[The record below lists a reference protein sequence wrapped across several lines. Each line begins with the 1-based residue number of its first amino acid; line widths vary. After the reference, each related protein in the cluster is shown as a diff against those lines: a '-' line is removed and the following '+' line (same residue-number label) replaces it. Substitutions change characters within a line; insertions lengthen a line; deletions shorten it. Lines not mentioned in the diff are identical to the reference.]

1 MLFDFFLEHVGD
13 GLVSWWVEV
22 VRQSDFFV
30 LCQIWIMVDWWV
42 EIKEYWKV
50 NWLIWIQKLIL
61 EAEAL
66 DFVEVESTFFGK
78 NLVNGNA
85 SYRLVRAIV
94 HLIEC
99 EGSLASIDQELSRL
113 GLEFPRDLIL
123 SMAHEANPPLTEH
136 IYFLRCHSIV
146 LCMLWHSEAK
156 CLTDYVIKGH
166 SQEVATEEKQTEPI
180 DTIEFTPLSLLFE

>member
-1 MLFDFFLEHVGD
+1 MLLNFFLEHVGY
-13 GLVSWWVEV
+13 GLVSRWVEV

-30 LCQIWIMVDWWV
+30 LCQVWIMVDWWV
-42 EIKEYWKV
+42 EIKEYWEV

-66 DFVEVESTFFGK
+66 DFVEVESTFFGED
-78 NLVNGNA
+78 LVNGNA
-85 SYRLVRAIV
+85 SDRLIRAIV

-99 EGSLASIDQELSRL
+99 ESSLTCIDQELSRL

-123 SMAHEANPPLTEH
+123 SMAHETNPPLTEH

-166 SQEVATEEKQTEPI
+166 SQEIAAEEKQTEPI
-180 DTIEFTPLSLLFE
+180 DAIELTPLCFLFK